1 MFKSFNREQEFLL
14 PPSLNELIQKDDL
27 VFLITEV
34 VELLDL
40 EPLYNNYSSL
50 GRHAYHP
57 AILLSV
63 LFYAYA
69 QGVFSS
75 RKIAERLCYD
85 VRFMYLAGMQ
95 TPDFRTISD
104 FRKDNIDLLKSYFVA
119 IVRLCQEVGMAPLRF
134 VAIDGS
140 KVHASASVKQSKD
153 RKALSKQLAEV
164 EARIAELL
172 AYAQQIDSQE
182 EDDATPS
189 SPADIQLKDMQQLR
203 DRLKAAKTKLDNDSN
218 QTRVNLTDVDCRD
231 HRRKGP
237 CYNCQ
242 IAVDDKAMIIVAA
255 DVVSDPTDTRQLIP
269 MIEQVEANTESEGQP
284 KQIGTDSGYE
294 SGAALKELAGLTHI
308 DAYVASQ
315 RQDQHKRLPKPP
327 FDKYSF
333 DYDPVTQ
340 RCTCPQGLPMRVK
353 MQCVKNGVRHIRFI
367 GSGCLSCSVK
377 SLCTRSRYRTVRFT
391 DADPMLQKM
400 RAKLESSCGKAAMCK
415 RRQTVEPVF
424 GILKEHLGFRRFK
437 LRGFAKVK
445 GEFALLCSAFN
456 LRKIREYLG
465 GRRLA
470 EALALAQVISVDF
483 ISSVRRYS
491 LFFYSGIRRTSRTL
505 DEIIF
510 LVLCQLRMT
519 I

>member
-14 PPSLNELIQKDDL
+14 PPSLSELIKEDDL

-40 EPLYNNYSSL
+40 EPLYNKYSSL

-63 LFYAYA
+63 LFYSYS

-85 VRFMYLAGMQ
+85 VRFMYLTGMQ
-95 TPDFRTISD
+95 IPDFRTISD

-119 IVRLCQEVGMAPLRF
+119 IVRLCQEIGMVPLRF

-140 KVHASASVKQSKD
+140 KIHASASVKQSKD
-153 RKALSKQLAEV
+153 REALSKQLAEV

-172 AYAQQIDSQE
+172 AYAQQIDSEE
-182 EDDATPS
+182 EDNAVPS
-189 SPADIQLKDMQQLR
+189 SPAGIQLKDMRQLR
-203 DRLKAAKTKLDNDSN
+203 DRLKAAKAKLDNDSN
-218 QTRVNLTDVDCRD
+218 QTRVNLTDVDSRD
-231 HRRKGP
+231 HRRQGP
-237 CYNCQ
+237 SYNCQ

-255 DVVSDPTDTRQLIP
+255 DVVSDPTDTGQLIP

-284 KQIGTDSGYE
+284 KQIVTDSGYE
-294 SGAALKELAGLTHI
+294 SGAALKELAGSTHI
-308 DAYVASQ
+308 DAYIASQ
-315 RQDQHKRLPKPP
+315 RQDQHERLPKPP

-333 DYDPVTQ
+333 NYDPVMQ
-340 RCTCPQGLPMRVK
+340 RCTCPQGLPMKVK
-353 MQCVKNGVRHIRFI
+353 MQYVENGVKHTRFI

-377 SLCTRSRYRTVRFT
+377 NLCTRARYRTVRFT

-400 RAKLESSCGKAAMCK
+400 RSKSESYRGKAAMRK

-424 GILKEHLGFRRFK
+424 GTLKEHLGFRRFK

-445 GEFALLCSAFN
+445 GEFALLCCAYN

-465 GRRLA
+465 GHRLA
-470 EALALAQVISVDF
+470 EALVLVQVISVDF

-491 LFFYSGIRRTSRTL
+491 LFFCSSIRRMSRNL
-505 DEIIF
+505 DEIIL
-510 LVLCQLRMT
+510 LVLCQLRM
-519 I
+519 II